1 MAKLPQ
7 DFSDFLRL
15 LNDREVRFM
24 VVGGY
29 AVAHHGFVRYTG
41 DIDVW
46 IAIDPANAAKM
57 MECMGEFGF
66 DSSQVRI
73 ELFQEPGN
81 IIRIGVEPSRIE
93 ILTGISG
100 VEFDECFDRRVEADL
115 SGLRVPFIGLSD
127 LRANKSAAGRDKD
140 ILDLNNLPKE

>member
-7 DFSDFLRL
+7 DFGDFLKL

-29 AVAHHGFVRYTG
+29 AVAHYGFVRYTG
-41 DIDVW
+41 NIDVW
-46 IAIDPANAAKM
+46 IAIDSANAAKM
-57 MECMGEFGF
+57 MECMLEFGF
-66 DSSQVRI
+66 DSSQAQI
-73 ELFQEPGN
+73 DLFLEPGN
-81 IIRIGVEPSRIE
+81 IIRMGVEPTRIE

-100 VEFDECFDRRVEADL
+100 VEFDQCFDRRVEADL
-115 SGLRVPFIGLSD
+115 SGLCVPFIGLGD

-140 ILDLNNLPKE
+140 LLDLNNLPKE

>member
-1 MAKLPQ
+1 MI
-7 DFSDFLRL
+7 
-15 LNDREVRFM
+15 
-24 VVGGY
+24 VGGY

-57 MECMGEFGF
+57 MDCMLEFGF
-66 DSSQVRI
+66 DSSQACI
-73 ELFQEPGN
+73 DLFLEPGN
-81 IIRIGVEPSRIE
+81 IIRMGVEPTRIE

-100 VEFDECFDRRVEADL
+100 VEFDRCFNRRVEARL
-115 SGLRVPFIGLSD
+115 SGLRVPFIGLAD

-140 ILDLNNLPKE
+140 LLDLNNLPEA

>member
-15 LNDREVRFM
+15 LNDRKVRFM

-57 MECMGEFGF
+57 MECMLEFGF
-66 DSSQVRI
+66 DSSQAQI
-73 ELFQEPGN
+73 ELFLEPGN
-81 IIRIGVEPSRIE
+81 IIRMGVEPTRIE

-100 VEFDECFDRRVEADL
+100 VEFDQCFDRRVEVDF
-115 SGLRVPFIGLSD
+115 SGVCVPFIGLGD
-127 LRANKSAAGRDKD
+127 LRANKCAAGRDKD
-140 ILDLNNLPKE
+140 LLDLNNLPKE